1 MSKSI
6 ARNRARRMV
15 SLDSFNKRLQPDARA
30 DKRFII
36 PPGELCVFHIWTLLP
51 ALYVLFRFIW
61 PLTAPLPAKI
71 AAAGVMVVASEFHL
85 ITKLFT
91 GNMFSPEI
99 PKPLLLLTT
108 WVFGMTV
115 FMAALLVLRDIFGI
129 VLRLVSGRRLKWH
142 MAFWFVLPA
151 VAAILATQALKN
163 GTAIPEVKKIAVT
176 LRGLP
181 PRFEGYRIVQLTDL
195 HASRLLPRSW
205 IQNVVARTLR
215 LDADMVVVTGD
226 MIDGW
231 PNVRFSD
238 IEPLGQLRA
247 RDGVFAVTGNHE
259 YYFGAENWI
268 QTFEKLGL
276 HFLNN
281 AGYRVSRDGDSLYL
295 AGVTDAV
302 APSYGLP
309 GPDLAQALKSSRP
322 GETVILLD
330 HRPENADLA
339 AERGVSLQLSGHTH
353 GGMIAGLDRLAAP
366 ANNGFV
372 SGLYEEGPLTL
383 YVSNGSGIWN
393 GFPFRLGKT
402 SEITLITLHGETSNI
417 VVE

>member
-1 MSKSI
+1 
-6 ARNRARRMV
+6 MV
-15 SLDSFNKRLQPDARA
+15 SLDSFNKTLQPAA
-30 DKRFII
+30 TANQQFSL
-36 PPGELCVFHIWTLLP
+36 PGDFHVFHIWTLIP
-51 ALYVLFRFIW
+51 ALYVLFRFIR
-61 PLTAPLPAKI
+61 PLPAPLSAKI
-71 AAAGVMVVASEFHL
+71 AIAGVMVVASEFHL

-108 WVFGMTV
+108 GLFGMTV
-115 FMAALLVLRDIFGI
+115 FMAVLLVLRDLFWI
-129 VLRLVSGRRLKWH
+129 LHRLVSGRRMKWH
-142 MAFWFVLPA
+142 TACWFFLPVL
-151 VAAILATQALKN
+151 AAMLTTQALKN
-163 GTAIPEVKKIAVT
+163 GTVVPEVKKIDVM

-205 IQNVVARTLR
+205 IQDVVSRTR
-215 LDADMVVVTGD
+215 ELDADMIVVTGD

-231 PNVRFSD
+231 PEARFSD

-247 RDGVFAVTGNHE
+247 EDGVFAVTGNHE

-268 QTFEKLGL
+268 LAFEKLGL

-281 AGYRVSRDGDSLYL
+281 AGYRVSRYGDSLYL
-295 AGVTDAV
+295 SGVTDAV
-302 APSYGLP
+302 APTYGLP
-309 GPDLAQALKSSRP
+309 GPDLPTALKSSRP

-330 HRPENADLA
+330 HRPENAVQA
-339 AERGVSLQLSGHTH
+339 AESGVSLQLSGHTH
-353 GGMIAGLDRLAAP
+353 GGMIAGLDRLVAP

-372 SGLYEEGPLTL
+372 SGLYEVGALKL

-393 GFPFRLGKT
+393 GFPFRLGKPA
-402 SEITLITLHGETSNI
+402 EITLITLHGETSSRI
-417 VVE
+417 VE

>member
-1 MSKSI
+1 
-6 ARNRARRMV
+6 MV
-15 SLDSFNKRLQPDARA
+15 SLDSFNKTLQPAA
-30 DKRFII
+30 TANQQFSL
-36 PPGELCVFHIWTLLP
+36 PGDFHVFHIWTLIP
-51 ALYVLFRFIW
+51 ALYVLFRFIR
-61 PLTAPLPAKI
+61 PLPAPLSAKI
-71 AAAGVMVVASEFHL
+71 AIAGVMVVASEFHL

-108 WVFGMTV
+108 GLFGMTV
-115 FMAALLVLRDIFGI
+115 FMAVLLVLRDLFWI
-129 VLRLVSGRRLKWH
+129 LHRLVSGRRMKWH
-142 MAFWFVLPA
+142 TACWFFLPVL
-151 VAAILATQALKN
+151 AAMLTTQALKN
-163 GTAIPEVKKIAVT
+163 GTVVPEVKKIDVM

-205 IQNVVARTLR
+205 IQDVVSRTR
-215 LDADMVVVTGD
+215 ELDADMIVVTGD

-231 PNVRFSD
+231 PEARFSD

-247 RDGVFAVTGNHE
+247 EDGVFAVTGNHE

-276 HFLNN
+276 QFLNN
-281 AGYRVSRDGDSLYL
+281 AGYRISRGRDSLYL
-295 AGVTDAV
+295 SGVTDAV
-302 APSYGLP
+302 APLYGLP
-309 GPDLAQALKSSRP
+309 GPDLAMALKSSRP

-330 HRPENADLA
+330 HRPENADQA
-339 AERGVSLQLSGHTH
+339 AESGVSLQLSGHTH
-353 GGMIAGLDRLAAP
+353 GGMIAGLDRLIAS

-372 SGLYEEGPLTL
+372 SGLYEAGALKL

-393 GFPFRLGKT
+393 GFPFRLGKPA
-402 SEITLITLHGETSNI
+402 EIALIILHGETGSTI
-417 VVE
+417 VE

>member
-1 MSKSI
+1 M
-6 ARNRARRMV
+6 
-15 SLDSFNKRLQPDARA
+15 
-30 DKRFII
+30 
-36 PPGELCVFHIWTLLP
+36 FHIWTLIP
-51 ALYVLFRFIW
+51 ALYVLFRFIR
-61 PLTAPLPAKI
+61 PLPAPVSVKI
-71 AAAGVMVVASEFHL
+71 AVAGAMIVACEFHL
-85 ITKLFT
+85 LTKLFT

-108 WVFGMTV
+108 GLFGMTV
-115 FMAALLVLRDIFGI
+115 FMAVLLVLRDLLWI
-129 VLRLVSGRRLKWH
+129 LHRLVSGRRMKWH
-142 MAFWFVLPA
+142 TAFWFILPVL
-151 VAAILATQALKN
+151 AAMLTALALKN
-163 GTAIPEVKKIAVT
+163 GTAVPEVKKIDVT
-176 LRGLP
+176 LRSLS

-205 IQNVVARTLR
+205 IQDVVTRTR
-215 LDADMVVVTGD
+215 ELDANMIVVTGD

-231 PNVRFSD
+231 PEARFSD

-247 RDGVFAVTGNHE
+247 EDGVFAVTGNHE

-281 AGYRVSRDGDSLYL
+281 AGYRISRGSDSLYL
-295 AGVTDAV
+295 SGVTDAV

-309 GPDLAQALKSSRP
+309 GPDLSMALKSSRP

-330 HRPENADLA
+330 HRPENADEA
-339 AERGVSLQLSGHTH
+339 AESGVSLQLSGHTH
-353 GGMIAGLDRLAAP
+353 GGMIAGLDRLVAS

-372 SGLYEEGPLTL
+372 SGLYEAGTLKL

-393 GFPFRLGKT
+393 GFPFRLGKPA
-402 SEITLITLHGETSNI
+402 EITLITLHGETSNRI
-417 VVE
+417 VE

>member
-1 MSKSI
+1 
-6 ARNRARRMV
+6 MV
-15 SLDSFNKRLQPDARA
+15 SLDSFNKTLQPAA
-30 DKRFII
+30 TANQQFSL
-36 PPGELCVFHIWTLLP
+36 PGDFHVFHIWTLIP
-51 ALYVLFRFIW
+51 ALYVLFRFIR
-61 PLTAPLPAKI
+61 PLPAPISAKI
-71 AAAGVMVVASEFHL
+71 AIAGVMVVASEFHL

-108 WVFGMTV
+108 GLFGMTV
-115 FMAALLVLRDIFGI
+115 FMAVLLVLRDLFWI
-129 VLRLVSGRRLKWH
+129 LHRLVSGRRMKWH
-142 MAFWFVLPA
+142 AACWFILPVL
-151 VAAILATQALKN
+151 AAMLTTQALKN
-163 GTAIPEVKKIAVT
+163 GTVVPEVKKIDVM

-205 IQNVVARTLR
+205 IQDVVTRTR
-215 LDADMVVVTGD
+215 ELDADMIVVTGD

-231 PNVRFSD
+231 PEARFSD

-247 RDGVFAVTGNHE
+247 EDGVFAVTGNHE

-276 HFLNN
+276 QFLNN
-281 AGYRVSRDGDSLYL
+281 AGYRISRGRDSLYL
-295 AGVTDAV
+295 SGVTDAV
-302 APSYGLP
+302 APTYGLP
-309 GPDLAQALKSSRP
+309 GPDLPTALKSSRP

-330 HRPENADLA
+330 HRPENAVQA
-339 AERGVSLQLSGHTH
+339 AESGVSLQLSGHTH
-353 GGMIAGLDRLAAP
+353 GGMIAGLDRLVAP

-372 SGLYEEGPLTL
+372 SGLYEVGALKL

-393 GFPFRLGKT
+393 GFPFRLGKPA
-402 SEITLITLHGETSNI
+402 EITLITLHGETSSRI
-417 VVE
+417 VE

>member
-1 MSKSI
+1 M
-6 ARNRARRMV
+6 
-15 SLDSFNKRLQPDARA
+15 
-30 DKRFII
+30 
-36 PPGELCVFHIWTLLP
+36 FHIWTLIP
-51 ALYVLFRFIW
+51 ALYVLFRFIR
-61 PLTAPLPAKI
+61 PLPAPVSVKI
-71 AAAGVMVVASEFHL
+71 AVAGTIIVACEFHL
-85 ITKLFT
+85 LTKLFT

-108 WVFGMTV
+108 GLFGMTV
-115 FMAALLVLRDIFGI
+115 FMAVLLVLRDLFWI
-129 VLRLVSGRRLKWH
+129 LHRLVSGRWMKWH
-142 MAFWFVLPA
+142 TAFWFILPVL
-151 VAAILATQALKN
+151 AAMITALALKN
-163 GTAIPEVKKIAVT
+163 GTAVPEVKKIDVT
-176 LRGLP
+176 LRSLS

-205 IQNVVARTLR
+205 IQDVVTRTR
-215 LDADMVVVTGD
+215 ELDANMIVVTGD

-231 PNVRFSD
+231 PEARFTD

-247 RDGVFAVTGNHE
+247 EDGVFAVTGNHE

-281 AGYRVSRDGDSLYL
+281 AGYRINRGSDSLYL
-295 AGVTDAV
+295 SGVTDAV

-309 GPDLAQALKSSRP
+309 GPDLSLALKFSRP

-330 HRPENADLA
+330 HRPENADKA
-339 AERGVSLQLSGHTH
+339 AESGVSLQLSGHTH
-353 GGMIAGLDRLAAP
+353 GGMIAGLDRLVAS

-372 SGLYEEGPLTL
+372 SGLYETGPLKL

-393 GFPFRLGKT
+393 GFPFRLGKPA
-402 SEITLITLHGETSNI
+402 EITLITLHGETSNRI
-417 VVE
+417 VE

>member
-1 MSKSI
+1 MI
-6 ARNRARRMV
+6 
-15 SLDSFNKRLQPDARA
+15 SLDSFNKTLQPAA
-30 DKRFII
+30 TANQQFSL
-36 PPGELCVFHIWTLLP
+36 PGDFHLFHIWTLIP
-51 ALYVLFRFIW
+51 ALYVLFRFIR
-61 PLTAPLPAKI
+61 PLPAPLSAKI
-71 AAAGVMVVASEFHL
+71 AIAGVMVVASEFHL

-108 WVFGMTV
+108 GLFGMTV
-115 FMAALLVLRDIFGI
+115 FMAVLLVLRDLFWI
-129 VLRLVSGRRLKWH
+129 LHRLVSGRRMKWH
-142 MAFWFVLPA
+142 TAFWFFLPVLA
-151 VAAILATQALKN
+151 VMLTTQALKN
-163 GTAIPEVKKIAVT
+163 GTAVPEVKKIDVM

-205 IQNVVARTLR
+205 IQDVVTRTR
-215 LDADMVVVTGD
+215 ELDADMIVVTGD
-226 MIDGW
+226 MIDGS
-231 PNVRFSD
+231 PEARFSD

-247 RDGVFAVTGNHE
+247 EDGVFAVTGNHE

-276 HFLNN
+276 QFLNN
-281 AGYRVSRDGDSLYL
+281 AGYRISRGRDSLYL
-295 AGVTDAV
+295 SGVTDAV

-309 GPDLAQALKSSRP
+309 GPDLSMALKSSRP

-330 HRPENADLA
+330 HRPENAVQA
-339 AERGVSLQLSGHTH
+339 AESGVNLQLSGHTH
-353 GGMIAGLDRLAAP
+353 GGMIAGLDRLIAS

-372 SGLYEEGPLTL
+372 SGLYEAGALKL

-393 GFPFRLGKT
+393 GFPFRLGKPA
-402 SEITLITLHGETSNI
+402 EITLIILHGETGSTI
-417 VVE
+417 VE

>member
-1 MSKSI
+1 M
-6 ARNRARRMV
+6 
-15 SLDSFNKRLQPDARA
+15 
-30 DKRFII
+30 
-36 PPGELCVFHIWTLLP
+36 FHIWTLIP
-51 ALYVLFRFIW
+51 ALYVLFRFIR
-61 PLTAPLPAKI
+61 PLPAPLSAKI
-71 AAAGVMVVASEFHL
+71 AIAGVMVVASEFHL

-108 WVFGMTV
+108 GLFGMTV
-115 FMAALLVLRDIFGI
+115 FMAVLLVLRDLFWI
-129 VLRLVSGRRLKWH
+129 LHRLVSGRRMKWH
-142 MAFWFVLPA
+142 TACWFFLPVL
-151 VAAILATQALKN
+151 AAMLTTQALKN
-163 GTAIPEVKKIAVT
+163 GTVVPEVKKIDVM

-205 IQNVVARTLR
+205 IQDVVTRTR
-215 LDADMVVVTGD
+215 ELDADMIVVTGD

-231 PNVRFSD
+231 PEARFSD

-247 RDGVFAVTGNHE
+247 EDGVFAVTGNHE

-276 HFLNN
+276 QFLNN
-281 AGYRVSRDGDSLYL
+281 AGYRISRGRDSLYL
-295 AGVTDAV
+295 SGVTDAV
-302 APSYGLP
+302 APLYGLP
-309 GPDLAQALKSSRP
+309 GPDLAMALKSSRP

-330 HRPENADLA
+330 HRPENAVQA
-339 AERGVSLQLSGHTH
+339 AESGVSLQLSGHTH
-353 GGMIAGLDRLAAP
+353 GGMIAGLDRLVAP

-372 SGLYEEGPLTL
+372 SGLYEVGALKL

-393 GFPFRLGKT
+393 GFPFRLGKPA
-402 SEITLITLHGETSNI
+402 EITLITLHGETSSRI
-417 VVE
+417 VE

>member
-1 MSKSI
+1 
-6 ARNRARRMV
+6 MV
-15 SLDSFNKRLQPDARA
+15 SLDSFNKTLQPATTANQQFSLPED
-30 DKRFII
+30 FH
-36 PPGELCVFHIWTLLP
+36 VFHIWTLIP
-51 ALYVLFRFIW
+51 ALYVLFRFIR
-61 PLTAPLPAKI
+61 PLPAPLSAKI
-71 AAAGVMVVASEFHL
+71 AIAGVMVVASEFHL

-108 WVFGMTV
+108 GLFGMTV
-115 FMAALLVLRDIFGI
+115 FMAVLLVLRDLFWI
-129 VLRLVSGRRLKWH
+129 LHRLVSGRRMKWH
-142 MAFWFVLPA
+142 TACWFFLPVL
-151 VAAILATQALKN
+151 AAMLTTQALKN
-163 GTAIPEVKKIAVT
+163 GTVVPEVKKIDVM

-205 IQNVVARTLR
+205 IQDVVSRTR
-215 LDADMVVVTGD
+215 ELDADMIVVTGD

-231 PNVRFSD
+231 PEARFSD

-247 RDGVFAVTGNHE
+247 EDGVFAVTGNHE

-276 HFLNN
+276 QFLNN
-281 AGYRVSRDGDSLYL
+281 AGYRISRGRDSLYL
-295 AGVTDAV
+295 SGVTDAV
-302 APSYGLP
+302 APLYGLP
-309 GPDLAQALKSSRP
+309 GPDLAMALKSSRP

-330 HRPENADLA
+330 HRPENADQA
-339 AERGVSLQLSGHTH
+339 AESGVSLQLSGHTH
-353 GGMIAGLDRLAAP
+353 GGMIAGLDRLIAS

-372 SGLYEEGPLTL
+372 SGLYEAGALKL

-393 GFPFRLGKT
+393 GFPFRLGKPA
-402 SEITLITLHGETSNI
+402 EIALIILHGETGSTI
-417 VVE
+417 VE

>member
-1 MSKSI
+1 
-6 ARNRARRMV
+6 MV
-15 SLDSFNKRLQPDARA
+15 SLDSFNKTLQPDATA

-36 PPGELCVFHIWTLLP
+36 PPGELHVFHIWTLLP
-51 ALYVLFRFIW
+51 ELYVLFRFIR

-71 AAAGVMVVASEFHL
+71 AAAGVMLVASEFHP

-108 WVFGMTV
+108 WLFGITL
-115 FMAALLVLRDIFGI
+115 FMAALLVLRDIFGM
-129 VLRLVSGRRLKWH
+129 VLQLVSGRQLKWH
-142 MAFWFVLPA
+142 TALWFILPA
-151 VAAILATQALKN
+151 VAAILATQGLKN
-163 GTAIPEVKKIAVT
+163 GTAPPEVKKIALT

-181 PRFEGYRIVQLTDL
+181 PHFEGYRIVQLTDL

-205 IQNVVARTLR
+205 IQDVVARTLE

-231 PNVRFSD
+231 PDARFSD

-259 YYFGAENWI
+259 YYFDAENWI

-276 HFLNN
+276 NFLNN

-330 HRPENADLA
+330 HRPENAALA

-372 SGLYEEGPLTL
+372 SGLYAEGSLAL

-393 GFPFRLGKT
+393 GFPFRLGKS
-402 SEITLITLHGETSNI
+402 SEIALITLHGETSNMI
-417 VVE
+417 VE

>member
-1 MSKSI
+1 
-6 ARNRARRMV
+6 MV
-15 SLDSFNKRLQPDARA
+15 SLDSFNKTLQPAA
-30 DKRFII
+30 TANQQFSL
-36 PPGELCVFHIWTLLP
+36 PGDFHVFHIWTLIP
-51 ALYVLFRFIW
+51 ALYVLFRFIR
-61 PLTAPLPAKI
+61 PLPAPLSAKI
-71 AAAGVMVVASEFHL
+71 AIAGVMVVASEFHL

-108 WVFGMTV
+108 GLFGMTV
-115 FMAALLVLRDIFGI
+115 FMAVLLVLRDLFWI
-129 VLRLVSGRRLKWH
+129 LHRLVSGRRMKWH
-142 MAFWFVLPA
+142 TACWFFLPVL
-151 VAAILATQALKN
+151 AAMLTTQALKN
-163 GTAIPEVKKIAVT
+163 GTVVPEVKKIDVM

-205 IQNVVARTLR
+205 IQDVVTRTR
-215 LDADMVVVTGD
+215 ELDANMIVVTGD

-231 PNVRFSD
+231 PEARFSD

-247 RDGVFAVTGNHE
+247 EDGVFAVTGNHE

-268 QTFEKLGL
+268 LAFEKLGL

-281 AGYRVSRDGDSLYL
+281 AGYRVSRYGDSLYL
-295 AGVTDAV
+295 SGVTDAV
-302 APSYGLP
+302 APTYGLP
-309 GPDLAQALKSSRP
+309 GPDLPTALKSSRP

-330 HRPENADLA
+330 HRPENAVQA
-339 AERGVSLQLSGHTH
+339 AESGVSLQLSGHTH
-353 GGMIAGLDRLAAP
+353 GGMIAGLDRLVAP

-372 SGLYEEGPLTL
+372 SGLYEVGALKL

-393 GFPFRLGKT
+393 GFPFRLGKPA
-402 SEITLITLHGETSNI
+402 EITLITLHGETSSRI
-417 VVE
+417 VE

>member
-1 MSKSI
+1 
-6 ARNRARRMV
+6 MV
-15 SLDSFNKRLQPDARA
+15 SLDSFNKTLQPAA
-30 DKRFII
+30 TANQQFSL
-36 PPGELCVFHIWTLLP
+36 PGDFHVFHIWTLIP
-51 ALYVLFRFIW
+51 ALYVLFRFIR
-61 PLTAPLPAKI
+61 PLPAPLSAKI
-71 AAAGVMVVASEFHL
+71 AIAGVMVVASEFHL

-108 WVFGMTV
+108 GLFGMTV
-115 FMAALLVLRDIFGI
+115 FMAVLLVLRDLFWI
-129 VLRLVSGRRLKWH
+129 LHRLVSGRRMKWH
-142 MAFWFVLPA
+142 TACWFFLPVL
-151 VAAILATQALKN
+151 AAMLTTQALKN
-163 GTAIPEVKKIAVT
+163 GTVVPEVKKIDVM

-205 IQNVVARTLR
+205 IQDVVTRTR
-215 LDADMVVVTGD
+215 ELDADMIVVTGD

-231 PNVRFSD
+231 PEARFSD

-247 RDGVFAVTGNHE
+247 EDGVFAVTGNHE

-276 HFLNN
+276 QFLNN
-281 AGYRVSRDGDSLYL
+281 AGYRISRGRDSLYL
-295 AGVTDAV
+295 SGVTDAV
-302 APSYGLP
+302 APLYGLP
-309 GPDLAQALKSSRP
+309 GPDLAMALKSSRP

-330 HRPENADLA
+330 HRPENAVQA
-339 AERGVSLQLSGHTH
+339 AESGVSLQLSGHTH
-353 GGMIAGLDRLAAP
+353 GGMIAGLDRLVAP

-372 SGLYEEGPLTL
+372 SGLYEVGALKL

-393 GFPFRLGKT
+393 GFPFRLGKPA
-402 SEITLITLHGETSNI
+402 EITLITLHGETSSRI
-417 VVE
+417 VE

>member
-1 MSKSI
+1 M
-6 ARNRARRMV
+6 
-15 SLDSFNKRLQPDARA
+15 
-30 DKRFII
+30 
-36 PPGELCVFHIWTLLP
+36 FHIWTLIP
-51 ALYVLFRFIW
+51 ALYVLFRFIR
-61 PLTAPLPAKI
+61 PLPAPLSAKI
-71 AAAGVMVVASEFHL
+71 AIAVVMVVASEFHL

-108 WVFGMTV
+108 GLFGMTV
-115 FMAALLVLRDIFGI
+115 FMAVLLVLRDLFWI
-129 VLRLVSGRRLKWH
+129 LHRLVSGRRMKWNTP
-142 MAFWFVLPA
+142 FWFILPVL
-151 VAAILATQALKN
+151 AAMLTTQALKN
-163 GTAIPEVKKIAVT
+163 GTAVPEVKKIDVT

-205 IQNVVARTLR
+205 IQDVVTRTR
-215 LDADMVVVTGD
+215 ELDADMIVLTGD

-231 PNVRFSD
+231 PEARFSD
-238 IEPLGQLRA
+238 IEPLGQLRTE
-247 RDGVFAVTGNHE
+247 DGVFAVTGNHE

-276 HFLNN
+276 QFLNN
-281 AGYRVSRDGDSLYL
+281 AGYRISRGRDSLYL
-295 AGVTDAV
+295 SGVTDAV

-309 GPDLAQALKSSRP
+309 GPDLSMALKSSRP

-330 HRPENADLA
+330 HRPENADQA
-339 AERGVSLQLSGHTH
+339 AESGVSLQLSGHTH
-353 GGMIAGLDRLAAP
+353 GGMIAGLDRLVAS

-372 SGLYEEGPLTL
+372 SGLYEAGTLKL

-393 GFPFRLGKT
+393 GFPFRLGKPA
-402 SEITLITLHGETSNI
+402 EITLITLYGETGNTI
-417 VVE
+417 VE

>member
-1 MSKSI
+1 
-6 ARNRARRMV
+6 MV
-15 SLDSFNKRLQPDARA
+15 SLDSFNKTLQPAA
-30 DKRFII
+30 TANQQFSL
-36 PPGELCVFHIWTLLP
+36 PGDFHVFHIWTLIP
-51 ALYVLFRFIW
+51 ALYVLFRFIR
-61 PLTAPLPAKI
+61 PLPAPLSAKI
-71 AAAGVMVVASEFHL
+71 AIAGVMVVASEFHL

-108 WVFGMTV
+108 GLFGMTV
-115 FMAALLVLRDIFGI
+115 FMAVLLVLRDLFWI
-129 VLRLVSGRRLKWH
+129 LHRLVSGRRIKWH
-142 MAFWFVLPA
+142 IAFWFFLPVL
-151 VAAILATQALKN
+151 AAMLTTQALKN
-163 GTAIPEVKKIAVT
+163 GTAVPEVKKIDVM

-205 IQNVVARTLR
+205 IQDVVTRTR
-215 LDADMVVVTGD
+215 ELDADMIVVTGD

-231 PNVRFSD
+231 PEARFSD

-247 RDGVFAVTGNHE
+247 EDGVFAVTGNHE

-276 HFLNN
+276 QFLNN
-281 AGYRVSRDGDSLYL
+281 AGYRISRGRDSLYL
-295 AGVTDAV
+295 SGVTDAV
-302 APSYGLP
+302 APLYGLP
-309 GPDLAQALKSSRP
+309 GPDLSMALKSSRP

-330 HRPENADLA
+330 HRPENADQA
-339 AERGVSLQLSGHTH
+339 AESGVSLQLSGHTH
-353 GGMIAGLDRLAAP
+353 GGMIAGLDRLIAS

-372 SGLYEEGPLTL
+372 SGLYEAGALKL

-393 GFPFRLGKT
+393 GFPFRLGKPA
-402 SEITLITLHGETSNI
+402 EIALITLHGETSNRI
-417 VVE
+417 VE

>member
-1 MSKSI
+1 
-6 ARNRARRMV
+6 MV
-15 SLDSFNKRLQPDARA
+15 SLDSFNKTLQPATTA
-30 DKRFII
+30 NQQFSL
-36 PPGELCVFHIWTLLP
+36 PGDFHVFHIWTLIP
-51 ALYVLFRFIW
+51 ALYVLFRFIR
-61 PLTAPLPAKI
+61 PLPAPLSAKI
-71 AAAGVMVVASEFHL
+71 AIAGVMVVASEFHL

-108 WVFGMTV
+108 GLFGMTV
-115 FMAALLVLRDIFGI
+115 FMAVLLVLRDLFWI
-129 VLRLVSGRRLKWH
+129 LHRLVSGRRMKWH
-142 MAFWFVLPA
+142 TACWFFLPVL
-151 VAAILATQALKN
+151 AAMLTTQALKN
-163 GTAIPEVKKIAVT
+163 GTVVPEVKKIDVM

-205 IQNVVARTLR
+205 IQDVVSRTR
-215 LDADMVVVTGD
+215 ELDADMIVVTGD

-231 PNVRFSD
+231 PEARFSD

-247 RDGVFAVTGNHE
+247 EDGVFAVTGNHE

-276 HFLNN
+276 QFLNN
-281 AGYRVSRDGDSLYL
+281 AGYRISRGRDSLYL
-295 AGVTDAV
+295 SGVTDAV
-302 APSYGLP
+302 APLYGLP
-309 GPDLAQALKSSRP
+309 GPDLAMALKSSRP

-330 HRPENADLA
+330 HRPENADQA
-339 AERGVSLQLSGHTH
+339 AESGVSLQLSGHTH
-353 GGMIAGLDRLAAP
+353 GGMIAGLDRLIAS

-372 SGLYEEGPLTL
+372 SGLYEAGALKL

-393 GFPFRLGKT
+393 GFPFRLGKPA
-402 SEITLITLHGETSNI
+402 EIALIILHGETGSTI
-417 VVE
+417 VE

>member
-1 MSKSI
+1 ML
-6 ARNRARRMV
+6 
-15 SLDSFNKRLQPDARA
+15 SLDSFNKALQPDATS
-30 DKRFII
+30 DEIFII
-36 PPGELCVFHIWTLLP
+36 HPGDLCVFHIWTLLP
-51 ALYVLFRFIW
+51 ALYVLFRFIR
-61 PLTAPLPAKI
+61 PLPAPLSAKI
-71 AAAGVMVVASEFHL
+71 VTAGTMLVASEFHL

-99 PKPLLLLTT
+99 PKPLFLLTT
-108 WVFGMTV
+108 WFFGMTI
-115 FMAALLVLRDIFGI
+115 FMGGLLVLRDIFW
-129 VLRLVSGRRLKWH
+129 VLHRLVSGRRMKWH
-142 MAFWFVLPA
+142 SAFWFILPVL
-151 VAAILATQALKN
+151 AAMLTTLTLKN
-163 GTAIPEVKKIAVT
+163 GTAVPEVKKTDVA

-205 IQNVVARTLR
+205 IQDVVNRTLE
-215 LDADMVVVTGD
+215 LDADIVVVTGD

-231 PNVRFSD
+231 PDARFSD

-259 YYFGAENWI
+259 YYFDAENWI
-268 QTFEKLGL
+268 QTFEKLGM

-281 AGYRVSRDGDSLYL
+281 AGYRVNRDGDSLYL

-322 GETVILLD
+322 GETIILLD
-330 HRPENADLA
+330 HRPENAGLA

-353 GGMIAGLDRLAAP
+353 GGMIAGLNKLIAL

-372 SGLYEEGPLTL
+372 SGLYKQGSLNL

-393 GFPFRLGKT
+393 GFPFRLGKPA
-402 SEITLITLHGETSNI
+402 EITLITLHNENDQ
-417 VVE
+417 

>member
-1 MSKSI
+1 MSKVI
-6 ARNRARRMV
+6 ARNRARGMV
-15 SLDSFNKRLQPDARA
+15 SLGSFNKTLQPDASSH
-30 DKRFII
+30 DRFII
-36 PPGELCVFHIWTLLP
+36 PPGERRVFHIWTLLP
-51 ALYVLFRFIW
+51 ALYVLFRYIR
-61 PLTAPLPAKI
+61 PLPVPLPAKI
-71 AAAGVMVVASEFHL
+71 AADGVMLVASEFHL
-85 ITKLFT
+85 ITEIFT

-99 PKPLLLLTT
+99 PKPLLLLTS
-108 WVFGMTV
+108 WIFGITI
-115 FMAALLVLRDIFGI
+115 FMAALLVLRDIFGM
-129 VLRLVSGRRLKWH
+129 VHRLVSGRRLKWPT
-142 MAFWFVLPA
+142 AFWFILPA
-151 VAAILATQALKN
+151 LAAILVTLALKN

-205 IQNVVARTLR
+205 IQEVVTRTLA

-231 PNVRFSD
+231 PDARFSD
-238 IEPLGQLRA
+238 IKPLGQLRA

-259 YYFGAENWI
+259 YYFGAKNWI

-276 HFLNN
+276 QFLNN
-281 AGYRVSRDGDSLYL
+281 AGYRVGRDGDSLYL

-309 GPDLAQALKSSRP
+309 GPDLAQALNNSRP
-322 GETVILLD
+322 GDTIILLD
-330 HRPENADLA
+330 HRPENAVMA
-339 AERGVSLQLSGHTH
+339 AEKGVRLQLSGHTH
-353 GGMIAGLDRLAAP
+353 GGMIAGLDMLVAR

-372 SGLYEEGPLTL
+372 SGLYKEGSLSL

-393 GFPFRLGKT
+393 GFSFRLGKPA
-402 SEITLITLHGETSNI
+402 EITFITLHGETGNGI
-417 VVE
+417 VE